1 MPKFNL
7 DKGRLR
13 RLRRILNKVNQEA
26 DAMDD
31 LSDGKLRQKTQEF
44 KERYQAGETLEELL
58 PEAFAAIRE
67 AAKRVLGMYPYDV
80 QVLGGIVLHEGHIA
94 EMKTG
99 EGKTLTAT
107 LPIYLNAL
115 TGRGVILVTVNDY
128 LSCRDAEE
136 MGPLYRFM
144 GLTIAMGAPEDED
157 DLSAD
162 DKKAIYAA
170 DIVYTTHSSL
180 GFDYLI
186 ENLADSR
193 DQQYLRDFYYVII
206 DEVDSVLLDS
216 ATSPL
221 VIAGSPRVQSN
232 LYALAD
238 AFVVSLD
245 EKEDFYV
252 TDEKDG
258 VWLTKKGIKRAED
271 YFRLEKF
278 YHKDNQELVRHVSLA
293 LRAHCLFENEKDYV
307 VQDDELVLLDSTDG
321 RLLKGTR
328 LQSGQHQAL
337 EAKEHVPLTANNR
350 SMASITYQNLFK
362 LFDKISGMTGTGKP
376 AEDEFIETYN
386 MEVVSIPTNK
396 PVIRKDLAD
405 SIYRSFPE
413 KVFAA
418 VQYIKE
424 RHAIGQP
431 LLIATGSVQL
441 SSLFS
446 AILLR
451 EGIPHNVLNAY
462 NAVKEAEM
470 VKEAGQ
476 LGAVTVAT
484 AMAGRGT
491 DIKLGPGVAEIG
503 GLAVIGTE
511 HMTSERI
518 DLQLRG
524 RAGRQGDPGMSKFF
538 VSLEDELIHKWG
550 PEHIR
555 YYSDN
560 DEAIDEVTP
569 LSNFRYQKYFEQ
581 AQEAS
586 DSSSESSRQQ
596 ILQMDEDMRIQREL
610 IYRDR
615 NNLLAGEGLKAIDFE
630 AIAQEVFESFT
641 QSLNSDQSRTFQS
654 ERFIYDYL
662 SYNVSPDLEKIDH
675 MTDKQIQDYLM
686 TIFKSQFQNKK
697 GLFRNKALFEDFVR
711 KCLLKAID
719 STWIEQVDYLTQF
732 KQVVMSRRSAQR
744 NPIYE
749 YQREAYWSY
758 QEMRKRVYFEIV
770 RYLSLSEVTLSDS
783 DQPLV
788 QFA

>member
-1 MPKFNL
+1 MPIFDL

-13 RLRRILNKVNQEA
+13 RLRKVLKQVNQEA
-26 DAMDD
+26 EAMAA
-31 LSDGKLRQKTQEF
+31 LSDGKLRQKTDEF
-44 KERYQAGETLEELL
+44 KERYQAGETLDQLL
-58 PEAFAAIRE
+58 PEAFAAVRE

-136 MGPLYRFM
+136 MGSLYRFM
-144 GLTIAMGAPEDED
+144 GLSIAMGAPENSD
-157 DLSAD
+157 DLTAE
-162 DKKAIYAA
+162 DKRAIYSA

-186 ENLADSR
+186 ENLADSP
-193 DQQYLRDFYYVII
+193 DEQYLRDFYYVII
-206 DEVDSVLLDS
+206 DEVDAVLLDS

-232 LYALAD
+232 LYGLAD
-238 AFVVSLD
+238 AFVGSLD
-245 EKEDFYV
+245 EEDYYV

-258 VWLTKKGIKRAED
+258 VWLTQKGIVRAEN
-271 YFRLEKF
+271 YFRIEKF
-278 YHKDNQELVRHVSLA
+278 YHKDNQELVRQVSLA
-293 LRAHCLFENEKDYV
+293 LRAHSLFENEKDYV
-307 VQDDELVLLDSTDG
+307 VQDDEMVLLDSTDG

-337 EAKEHVPLTANNR
+337 EAKEDVSLTANNR

-362 LFDKISGMTGTGKP
+362 LFDKMAGMTGTGKP
-376 AEDEFIETYN
+376 AEDEFIATYN

-396 PVIRKDLAD
+396 PVIRKDLPD

-418 VQYIKE
+418 IQYIKE
-424 RHAIGQP
+424 RHATGQP

-441 SSLFS
+441 SSLYS
-446 AILLR
+446 PILLK

-491 DIKLGPGVAEIG
+491 DIKLGPGVAELG

-555 YYSDN
+555 YYSDE
-560 DEAIDEVTP
+560 DEEIQELTP
-569 LSNFRYQKYFEQ
+569 LSNFRYQRYFEQ

-615 NNLLAGEGLKAIDFE
+615 NQLLAGEGLKAIDFE
-630 AIAQEVFESFT
+630 KIAQEVFEAFT
-641 QSLNSDQSRTFQS
+641 QSLPAGKDRLYKI

-662 SYNVSPDLEKIDH
+662 SYNLNPDLDALSQ
-675 MTDKQIQDYLM
+675 MSNKQVENYLM
-686 TIFKSQFQNKK
+686 MVFKKQYYSKK
-697 GLFRNKALFEDFVR
+697 SLFTDLGLFEDFVR

-719 STWIEQVDYLTQF
+719 ATWIEQVDYLTQF

-758 QEMRKRVYFEIV
+758 QEMRKRIYFEII
-770 RYLSLSEVTLSDS
+770 RYLALSELIESETGKTL
-783 DQPLV
+783 V
-788 QFA
+788 HFA

>member
-13 RLRRILNKVNQEA
+13 RLRKILNKVNQEA
-26 DAMDD
+26 DAMAS
-31 LSDGKLRQKTQEF
+31 LSDGKLRHKTQEF
-44 KERYQAGETLEELL
+44 KERYQAGETLDELL

-144 GLTIAMGAPEDED
+144 GLSIAMGAPEDED
-157 DLSAD
+157 DLSAE
-162 DKKAIYAA
+162 DKKVIYAA

-193 DQQYLRDFYYVII
+193 DEQYLRDFYYVII

-245 EKEDFYV
+245 DKEDYYV

-258 VWLTKKGIKRAED
+258 VWLTQKGIKRAED

-307 VQDDELVLLDSTDG
+307 VQGDELVLLDSTDG

-337 EAKEHVPLTANNR
+337 EAKEHVSLTANNR

-362 LFDKISGMTGTGKP
+362 LFDKIAGMTGTGKP

-396 PVIRKDLAD
+396 PVIRKDLPD

-418 VQYIKE
+418 IQYIKE

-441 SSLFS
+441 SSLYS

-491 DIKLGPGVAEIG
+491 DIKLGPGVAELG

-560 DEAIDEVTP
+560 DEAIEQVTP

-630 AIAQEVFESFT
+630 TIGEEVFESFT
-641 QSLNSDQSRTFQS
+641 QSLNSDQSRTFQI

-662 SYNVSPDLEKIDH
+662 SYNVSPDLEKIDQ

-686 TIFKSQFQNKK
+686 TIFKRQFQNKK
-697 GLFRNKALFEDFVR
+697 GLFRNNALFDDFVR

-758 QEMRKRVYFEIV
+758 QEMRKRIYFEIV
-770 RYLSLSEVTLSDS
+770 RYLSLSEVTQSDS
-783 DQPLV
+783 GQPLV

>member
-7 DKGRLR
+7 DRGRLR
-13 RLRRILNKVNQEA
+13 RLRKILNKVNQEA
-26 DAMDD
+26 DAMAS
-31 LSDGKLRQKTQEF
+31 LSEGKLRHKTQEF
-44 KERYQAGETLEELL
+44 KERYQAGETLDELL

-136 MGPLYRFM
+136 MGLLYRFM
-144 GLTIAMGAPEDED
+144 GLSIAMGAPEDED
-157 DLSAD
+157 DLSAE
-162 DKKAIYAA
+162 DKKVIYAA

-193 DQQYLRDFYYVII
+193 DEQYLRDFYYVII

-245 EKEDFYV
+245 DKEDYYV

-258 VWLTKKGIKRAED
+258 VWLTQKGIKRAED

-307 VQDDELVLLDSTDG
+307 VQGDELVLLDSTDG

-337 EAKEHVPLTANNR
+337 EAKEQVSLTANNR

-362 LFDKISGMTGTGKP
+362 LFDKIAGMTGTGKP

-396 PVIRKDLAD
+396 PVIRKDLPD

-418 VQYIKE
+418 IQYIKE
-424 RHAIGQP
+424 RHAMGQP

-441 SSLFS
+441 SSLYS

-491 DIKLGPGVAEIG
+491 DIKLGPGVTELG

-560 DEAIDEVTP
+560 DEAIEQVTP

-615 NNLLAGEGLKAIDFE
+615 NSLLAGEGLKTIDFE
-630 AIAQEVFESFT
+630 TIAQEVFESFT
-641 QSLNSDQSRTFQS
+641 QSLNSDQSRTFQI

-662 SYNVSPDLEKIDH
+662 SYNMSPDLEKIDH

-686 TIFKSQFQNKK
+686 MIFKRQFQNKK
-697 GLFRNKALFEDFVR
+697 GLFRNKTLFDDFVR

-719 STWIEQVDYLTQF
+719 TTWIEQVDYLTQF
-732 KQVVMSRRSAQR
+732 KQVVMSRRSAQQ

-749 YQREAYWSY
+749 YQHEAYWSY
-758 QEMRKRVYFEIV
+758 QEMRKRIYFEIV
-770 RYLSLSEVTLSDS
+770 RYLSLSEVSQSDTG
-783 DQPLV
+783 QPLV

>member
-524 RAGRQGDPGMSKFF
+524 RADRQGDPGMSKFF

>member
-7 DKGRLR
+7 DRGRLR
-13 RLRRILNKVNQEA
+13 RLRKILNKVNQEA
-26 DAMDD
+26 DAMAS
-31 LSDGKLRQKTQEF
+31 LSEGKLRHKTQEF
-44 KERYQAGETLEELL
+44 KERYQAGETLDELL

-99 EGKTLTAT
+99 EGETLTAT

-136 MGPLYRFM
+136 MGLLYRFM
-144 GLTIAMGAPEDED
+144 GLSIAMGAPEDED
-157 DLSAD
+157 DLSAE
-162 DKKAIYAA
+162 DKKVIYAA

-193 DQQYLRDFYYVII
+193 DEQYLRDFYYVII

-245 EKEDFYV
+245 DKEDYYV

-258 VWLTKKGIKRAED
+258 VWLTQKGIKRAED

-307 VQDDELVLLDSTDG
+307 VQGDELVLLDSTDG

-337 EAKEHVPLTANNR
+337 EAKEQVSLTANNR

-362 LFDKISGMTGTGKP
+362 LFDKIAGMTGTGKP

-396 PVIRKDLAD
+396 PVIRKDLPD

-418 VQYIKE
+418 IQYIKE
-424 RHAIGQP
+424 RHAMGQP

-441 SSLFS
+441 SSLYS

-491 DIKLGPGVAEIG
+491 DIKLGPGVTELG

-560 DEAIDEVTP
+560 DEAIEQVTP

-615 NNLLAGEGLKAIDFE
+615 NSLLAGEGLKTIDFE
-630 AIAQEVFESFT
+630 TIAQEVFESFT
-641 QSLNSDQSRTFQS
+641 QSLNSDQSRTFQI

-662 SYNVSPDLEKIDH
+662 SYNMSPDLEKIDH

-686 TIFKSQFQNKK
+686 MIFKRQFQNKK
-697 GLFRNKALFEDFVR
+697 GLFRNKTLFDDFVR

-719 STWIEQVDYLTQF
+719 TTWIEQVDYLTQF
-732 KQVVMSRRSAQR
+732 KQVVMSRRSAQQ

-749 YQREAYWSY
+749 YQHEAYWSY
-758 QEMRKRVYFEIV
+758 QEMRKRIYFEIV
-770 RYLSLSEVTLSDS
+770 RYLSLSEVSQSDTG
-783 DQPLV
+783 QPLV

>member
-26 DAMDD
+26 DAMAD

-80 QVLGGIVLHEGHIA
+80 QVLGGIVLHQGHIA

-144 GLTIAMGAPEDED
+144 GLSIAMGAPEDED

-245 EKEDFYV
+245 DREDYYV

-258 VWLTKKGIKRAED
+258 VWLTQKGIKRAED

-337 EAKEHVPLTANNR
+337 EAKEHVSLTANNR

-362 LFDKISGMTGTGKP
+362 LFDKIAGMTGTGKP

-418 VQYIKE
+418 VEYIKE

-641 QSLNSDQSRTFQS
+641 QSLNSDQSRTFQI

-662 SYNVSPDLEKIDH
+662 SYNVSPDLEKIDQ

>member
-7 DKGRLR
+7 DRGRLR
-13 RLRRILNKVNQEA
+13 RLRKILNKVNQEA
-26 DAMDD
+26 DAMAS
-31 LSDGKLRQKTQEF
+31 LSEGKLRHKTQEF
-44 KERYQAGETLEELL
+44 KERYQAGETLDELL

-107 LPIYLNAL
+107 LHIYLNAL

-136 MGPLYRFM
+136 MGLLYRFM
-144 GLTIAMGAPEDED
+144 GLSIAMGAPEDED
-157 DLSAD
+157 DLSAE
-162 DKKAIYAA
+162 DKKVIYAA

-193 DQQYLRDFYYVII
+193 DEQYLRDFYYVII

-245 EKEDFYV
+245 DKEDYYV

-258 VWLTKKGIKRAED
+258 VWLTQKGIKRAED

-307 VQDDELVLLDSTDG
+307 VQGDELVLLDSTDG

-337 EAKEHVPLTANNR
+337 EAKEQVSLTANNR

-362 LFDKISGMTGTGKP
+362 LFDKIAGMTGTGKP

-396 PVIRKDLAD
+396 PVIRKDLPD

-418 VQYIKE
+418 IQYIKE
-424 RHAIGQP
+424 RHAMGQP

-441 SSLFS
+441 SSLYS

-491 DIKLGPGVAEIG
+491 DIKLGPGVTELG

-560 DEAIDEVTP
+560 DEAIEQVTP

-615 NNLLAGEGLKAIDFE
+615 NSLLAGEGLKTIDFE
-630 AIAQEVFESFT
+630 TIAQEVFESFT
-641 QSLNSDQSRTFQS
+641 QSLNSDQSRTFQI

-662 SYNVSPDLEKIDH
+662 SYNMSPDLEKIDH

-686 TIFKSQFQNKK
+686 MIFKRQFQNKK
-697 GLFRNKALFEDFVR
+697 GLFRNKTLFDDFVR

-719 STWIEQVDYLTQF
+719 TTWIEQVDYLTQF
-732 KQVVMSRRSAQR
+732 KQVVMSRRSAQQ

-749 YQREAYWSY
+749 YQHEAYWSY
-758 QEMRKRVYFEIV
+758 QEMRKRIYFEIV
-770 RYLSLSEVTLSDS
+770 RYLSLSEVSQSDTG
-783 DQPLV
+783 QPLV

>member
-1 MPKFNL
+1 MPKFDL

-13 RLRRILNKVNQEA
+13 RLRKILKKVNQEA
-26 DAMDD
+26 NGMAR
-31 LSDGKLRQKTQEF
+31 LTDGQLRHKTDEF
-44 KERYQAGETLEELL
+44 KARYQEGESLDELL
-58 PEAFAAIRE
+58 PEAFAAVRE

-144 GLTIAMGAPEDED
+144 GLSIAMGAPEDAD
-157 DLSAD
+157 DLEAE

-206 DEVDSVLLDS
+206 DEVDAVLLDS

-238 AFVVSLD
+238 DFVVSLEEEQD
-245 EKEDFYV
+245 YYV

-258 VWLTKKGIKRAED
+258 VWLTQKGIKLAEE

-278 YHKDNQELVRHVSLA
+278 YHKDNRELVRQVSLA

-328 LQSGQHQAL
+328 LQAGQHQAL
-337 EAKEHVPLTANNR
+337 EAKEHVSLTADNR

-362 LFDKISGMTGTGKP
+362 LFDKMAGMTGTGKP
-376 AEDEFIETYN
+376 AEDEFIETYQ
-386 MEVVSIPTNK
+386 MEVIAIPTHK
-396 PVIRKDLAD
+396 PVIRKDLPD
-405 SIYRSFPE
+405 SIYRSFPD
-413 KVFAA
+413 KVYAA
-418 VQYIKE
+418 IQYIKE
-424 RHAIGQP
+424 RHATGQP

-441 SSLFS
+441 SALYS
-446 AILLR
+446 AILLK

-476 LGAVTVAT
+476 MGAVTVAT

-491 DIKLGPGVAEIG
+491 DIKLGSGVAELG

-555 YYSDN
+555 YYSDE
-560 DEAIDEVTP
+560 DTRPPQAKA

-615 NNLLAGEGLKAIDFE
+615 NALLAGGGLKAIDFE
-630 AIAQEVFESFT
+630 SLAQEVFEAFT
-641 QSLNSDQSRTFQS
+641 RTLTSDQSRAFQI

-662 SYNVSPDLEKIDH
+662 SYNISPDFGALGQ
-675 MTDKQIQDYLM
+675 MSDKQLQNYLM
-686 TIFKSQFQNKK
+686 KLFNSQYQAKK
-697 GLFRNKALFEDFVR
+697 RRFNDQALFEDFIR

-719 STWIEQVDYLTQF
+719 ATWIEQVDYLTQF

-758 QEMRKRVYFEIV
+758 QEMRQRIYFEIV
-770 RYLSLSEVTLSDS
+770 RYLSLSELVQSETGKM
-783 DQPLV
+783 LV

>member
-1 MPKFNL
+1 MSVFDL
-7 DKGRLR
+7 DRGRLR
-13 RLRRILNKVNQEA
+13 RLNKILKVVNQEA
-26 DAMDD
+26 DHMAG
-31 LSDGKLRQKTQEF
+31 LSDGQLRHKTDEF
-44 KERYQAGETLEELL
+44 KARYQGGESLDELL
-58 PEAFAAIRE
+58 PEAFAAVRE

-107 LPIYLNAL
+107 LPLYLNAL
-115 TGRGVILVTVNDY
+115 TGKSVILVTVNDY

-136 MGPLYRFM
+136 MGPLYEFM
-144 GLTIAMGAPEDED
+144 GLSIAMGAPENAD
-157 DLSAD
+157 DLTPE
-162 DKKAIYAA
+162 DKQAIYAS

-180 GFDYLI
+180 GFDYLG
-186 ENLADSR
+186 ENLADSQ
-193 DQQYLRDFYYVII
+193 DKQYLRDFYYVII
-206 DEVDSVLLDS
+206 DEVDAVLLDG

-221 VIAGSPRVQSN
+221 VISGSPRVQSN
-232 LYALAD
+232 LYQLAD
-238 AFVVSLD
+238 AFIVSLEEGKD
-245 EKEDFYV
+245 YFV
-252 TDEKDG
+252 TDEKDA
-258 VWLTKKGIKRAED
+258 VWLTQAGIQQAED
-271 YFRLEKF
+271 YFRLECF
-278 YHKDNQELVRHVSLA
+278 YHKDNRELVRQVTLA
-293 LRAHCLFENEKDYV
+293 LKAHFLFENEKDYV
-307 VQDDELVLLDSTDG
+307 VQDDEVILLDSQDG
-321 RLLKGTR
+321 RKLMGTR
-328 LQSGQHQAL
+328 LQAGQHQAI
-337 EAKEHVPLTANNR
+337 EAKEHVSLTADNR

-362 LFDKISGMTGTGKP
+362 LFDRMAGMTGTGKP
-376 AEDEFIETYN
+376 AEEEFISTYN

-396 PVIRKDLAD
+396 PVIRQDLPD
-405 SIYRSFPE
+405 TIFRSFPE
-413 KVFAA
+413 KVQAA
-418 VQYIKE
+418 IAYIKE
-424 RHAIGQP
+424 LHKTGQP

-441 SSLFS
+441 SALYS
-446 AILLR
+446 AILLK

-491 DIKLGPGVAEIG
+491 DIKLGTGVAELG

-511 HMTSERI
+511 RMTSERV

-555 YYSDN
+555 YYSDQ
-560 DEAIDEVTP
+560 DKGRLDGKP
-569 LSNFRYQKYFEQ
+569 LSNFRYQKYFDQ

-586 DSSSESSRQQ
+586 DSSSESARQQ

-615 NNLLAGEGLKAIDFE
+615 NALLSGGGLEAVDIPNLARKVFKDFINQLDE
-630 AIAQEVFESFT
+630 DGRVFAV
-641 QSLNSDQSRTFQS
+641 

-662 SYNVSPDLEKIDH
+662 SYQVSIDRSAVEG
-675 MTDKQIQDYLM
+675 MTDRQLLDYLM
-686 TIFKSQFQNKK
+686 AIFEEQYTDKKSTIQNS
-697 GLFRNKALFEDFVR
+697 AIFEDFIR

-744 NPIYE
+744 NPIFE

-758 QEMRKRVYFEIV
+758 QEMKRRINYEIV
-770 RYLSLSEVTLSDS
+770 RYLALSQVVQSETG
-783 DQPLV
+783 QPVV